1 MAITLETVQQLC
13 MEGESNHLD
22 YKRDQ
27 YPFVGVSDPEKAE
40 LLKDILAM
48 ANAFRQQTAYILIGV
63 EQQPDSSGKIIGISP
78 NDFIDD
84 AALQQFIN
92 GKTNKIV
99 TLLSYPV
106 QIDANRIIQVIEIPL
121 QDDRPYYSKRRV
133 GEVKENDVFF
143 RVGSSTKIANPDDIA
158 KMGAEQLSSPSID
171 ISVLIPSNIIGNIN
185 SVTGIDIGI
194 EQEPL
199 IDETCNFNWM
209 RNPFDY
215 VPGTKDKVRWLQK
228 GFKVIRID
236 IGLENISKTCVK
248 SISVDTLLS
257 QCSNNCV
264 TEVDKFPIKNQFDT
278 LAMVR
283 GVHSVFEN
291 MLRPGEYKSAY
302 ESLYFEV
309 NSQGSFSIEIT
320 VFGENIPVPIKKSF
334 SFNVMLKS
342 KTLDFDM
349 VENLYDGIK
358 DEDDF
363 FDFRQQIATAK

>member
-121 QDDRPYYSKRRV
+121 QDARPYYSKRRV

-158 KMGAEQLSSPSID
+158 QMGVEQLTSPSVD
-171 ISVLIPSNIIGNIN
+171 ISVSIPSNIIGNID
-185 SVTGIDIGI
+185 SVTGFDIGI
-194 EQEPL
+194 EQEPHV
-199 IDETCNFNWM
+199 DEIRDSNWII
-209 RNPFDY
+209 NPFNC
-215 VPGTKDKVRWLQK
+215 VPGAKDKVQWLQK
-228 GFKVIRID
+228 GFKTIRID
-236 IGLENISKTCVK
+236 IGLENISKSCVK

-257 QCSNNCV
+257 QCPNNCV

-291 MLRPGEYKSAY
+291 MLRPGEYKPAY
-302 ESLYFEV
+302 ESLYFEI
-309 NSQGSFSIEIT
+309 NSQGSFSIEVT
-320 VFGENIPVPIKKSF
+320 VFGENIPVPI
-334 SFNVMLKS
+334 
-342 KTLDFDM
+342 TLDFDI

-358 DEDDF
+358 DEDAF